1 MLKTY
6 FPGQDKQQRINVL
19 EQFAQAGLGP
29 LAYHLYRIDAYA
41 ESLGY
46 LLALHLVDI
55 SHAEHLAIAGRQ
67 RVDSLV
73 NHAYYLGLHY
83 GVITFVGRGS
93 AIRVHL
99 AEPYSAALLL
109 EMIDTPV
116 AHRYIYVLTEMQL
129 RLKAYLRR
137 YSLDKNLLHEILAQA
152 LVMNYIH
159 CEITQRLIIFPEIF
173 LHILAEATVK
183 SKKYLV

>member
-1 MLKTY
+1 MLKMY

-19 EQFAQAGLGP
+19 EQFAQTGLGP
-29 LAYHLYRIDAYA
+29 LTYHLDRIDAYA

-46 LLALHLVDI
+46 LLAFHLVDI

-73 NHAYYLGLHY
+73 DHAYYLGLHY
-83 GVITFVGRGS
+83 SVVAVIGCGS
-93 AIRVHL
+93 ALRVHL
-99 AEPYSAALLL
+99 AELYSAALLL
-109 EMIDTPV
+109 EMVDTPV

-129 RLKAYLRR
+129 RLKADLRR
-137 YSLDKNLLHEILAQA
+137 YSLDKNLLHDILAQA
-152 LVMNYIH
+152 LVMDYIH
-159 CEITQRLIIFPEIF
+159 SEIAQRLIIFPKIF